1 MNHRDLKELLNKI
14 DRGSM
19 CRDEIFYDE
28 EYGYEIRRVEFF
40 KNIREL
46 QEYFEYYLLEKENLM
61 KGIEFDNHGFPICK
75 EPTEKKEGEEHL
87 WGIMKGVNSYSQ
99 RNKNELETIKE

>member
-40 KNIREL
+40 KNIR
-46 QEYFEYYLLEKENLM
+46 
-61 KGIEFDNHGFPICK
+61 
-75 EPTEKKEGEEHL
+75 KK
-87 WGIMKGVNSYSQ
+87 N
-99 RNKNELETIKE
+99 TD